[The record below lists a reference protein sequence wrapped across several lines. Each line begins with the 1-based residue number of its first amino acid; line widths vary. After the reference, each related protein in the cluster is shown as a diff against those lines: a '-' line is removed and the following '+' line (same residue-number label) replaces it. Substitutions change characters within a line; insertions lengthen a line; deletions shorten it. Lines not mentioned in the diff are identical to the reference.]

1 VSWGGQLT
9 RGMVDPLAGSGVR
22 IGEPLGL
29 RHSDID
35 AAARLVSAVPRVNSN
50 RARANGAGGR
60 RLPVQVG

>member
-1 VSWGGQLT
+1 
-9 RGMVDPLAGSGVR
+9 MVDPLAGWGVR

-60 RLPVQVG
+60 RVPVQVG